1 MFVMWCILPFCI
13 LINGI
18 SSEYDPLDTNGIPES
33 YDRTLPTLTC
43 QQVADKL
50 RKAKKSM
57 SMVPGDTNPLL
68 YNRHASRLAVPITSI
83 YNAITQSK
91 QQTTPAS
98 AGISLVRIFC
108 LKSTNLSRLNG
119 LDKRSFRSQ
128 TSMVVNLAVVLYTLL
143 AA

>member
-91 QQTTPAS
+91 SWP
-98 AGISLVRIFC
+98 ISWKVEYVTVIPKHNAANNPSECRNISC
-108 LKSTNLSRLNG
+108 TNFLS
-119 LDKRSFRSQ
+119 KIYESF
-128 TSMVVNLAVVLYTLL
+128 TLE
-143 AA
+143 